1 VAKMILIVKGPEFSA
16 KAVLERLGEPESVA
30 GSDDFVAHGKEF
42 SVALARKLGADEMLF
57 VINFGSLQAANK
69 VGALCAKWLGQG
81 AFEPPYPQGTLL
93 FYN

>member
-1 VAKMILIVKGPEFSA
+1 MAKMILIVKGPDFSA
-16 KAVLERLGEPESVA
+16 KAVLAKLGEPESVV

-42 SVALARKLGADEMLF
+42 SVALARKLGADELLF
-57 VINFGSLQAANK
+57 TINFGSIIAANK

-93 FYN
+93 FYS